1 MSFND
6 LPDAYKVLT
15 ILRFYKQPATLKN
28 EIGGDWNGKTNIYI
42 TDIFGHAA
50 GTVSYTHLN
59 NLVVIDVTAA
69 PVILPAG
76 QRAVT
81 YLSLIHIFLIQEQ
94 ICCCMEW
101 ASIR

>member
-50 GTVSYTHLN
+50 GITRSDYAFDPFVFDICIYNRSCFRTYESVYYTHL
-59 NLVVIDVTAA
+59 DVYKR
-69 PVILPAG
+69 
-76 QRAVT
+76 Q
-81 YLSLIHIFLIQEQ
+81 YES
-94 ICCCMEW
+94 
-101 ASIR
+101 SS